1 MCSKGRSRKMREEQG
16 VSWEVLPHCVIR
28 KPDIP
33 EPSIRDCEWPGRPQ
47 GQGLL
52 PDQHTIPTQLS
63 PGQAPGGPALTP
75 HHTGRGSDLRFQ
87 DQMLAM
93 AYSVSTC
100 DCLGDLQ
107 QIIQPLCALVSAGR
121 NLG

>member
-1 MCSKGRSRKMREEQG
+1 MREEQG
-16 VSWEVLPHCVIR
+16 VSREVLPHCVIR
-28 KPDIP
+28 KPAIP
-33 EPSIRDCEWPGRPQ
+33 EPSIRDCEWPGRSQ
-47 GQGLL
+47 RQGLL

-63 PGQAPGGPALTP
+63 PGQAPGGPALTS
-75 HHTGRGSDLRFQ
+75 HHIGRGSDLRFQ

-93 AYSVSTC
+93 TYSVSIW

-107 QIIQPLCALVSAGR
+107 QIIQPLCALVFTTR